1 GIGLSLCKEYA
12 ALMNGEMGLES
23 QPEQGSRFWI
33 SLPRYR
39 ESERTATEQPHKAR
53 ARVYHGDLDERNREL
68 VSLAL
73 SDSDLLQ
80 FDDGRELLTAL
91 RAQRPDVLLL
101 SVDMHGLDGR
111 ELLRTLHQSPELAD
125 LPVVL
130 LSREDQLEELVG
142 LGVSALLAV
151 PIDPNELYQLVRDL
165 TGQEAPHA
173 L

>member
-1 GIGLSLCKEYA
+1 
-12 ALMNGEMGLES
+12 
-23 QPEQGSRFWI
+23 
-33 SLPRYR
+33 
-39 ESERTATEQPHKAR
+39 
-53 ARVYHGDLDERNREL
+53 
-68 VSLAL
+68 
-73 SDSDLLQ
+73 
-80 FDDGRELLTAL
+80 
-91 RAQRPDVLLL
+91 
-101 SVDMHGLDGR
+101 MHGLDGR